1 MGARARTLPRTA
13 IGLTVAGLLAI
24 PSLGNAQNVGIQN
37 GIVTGVQ
44 QGNTAN
50 SMSPTPQT
58 RNTFQ
63 VNNAI
68 NYWQYQQT
76 TGMGPSIGWVRIIT
90 QFPQNGQQ
98 SGAGGSLNSGFTGNV
113 NLGANGNGNQQQP
126 NNGGS
131 DPPSGV
137 FLAANYG
144 TLVGLPLQQQTP
156 TGGAGAGFGLGGNA
170 FGLGGNR
177 FGVTGN
183 QFGGKGIGGFGNGA
197 DGL

>member
-1 MGARARTLPRTA
+1 MQTSRRSGARKYTFAFAAAAL
-13 IGLTVAGLLAI
+13 GLFSGVAT
-24 PSLGNAQNVGIQN
+24 AQNVGIQN

-44 QGNTAN
+44 QGNAQN

-58 RNTFQ
+58 RNTYQ

-90 QFPQNGQQ
+90 QFPANGSQ
-98 SGAGGSLNSGFTGNV
+98 SGFGGSLNSGFTGNV
-113 NLGANGNGNQQQP
+113 NLGANGNNGNQQQP

-137 FLAANYG
+137 FLFANYG
-144 TLVGLPLQQQTP
+144 TLVGLPLQQQQQQP
-156 TGGAGAGFGLGGNA
+156 QGFGAGGNPFGIGGGQLGGLG
-170 FGLGGNR
+170 
-177 FGVTGN
+177 
-183 QFGGKGIGGFGNGA
+183 QFGGGKGFGGIGNGGS
-197 DGL
+197 GL

>member
-1 MGARARTLPRTA
+1 MQRPLLFRAQYGALVLATVTL
-13 IGLTVAGLLAI
+13 GLL
-24 PSLGNAQNVGIQN
+24 PSAVRAQNVGIQN

-44 QGNTAN
+44 QGQAAN
-50 SMSPTPQT
+50 NAMSPTPQT
-58 RNTFQ
+58 RNTYQ

-98 SGAGGSLNSGFTGNV
+98 GGFGGGLNSGFTGNV
-113 NLGANGNGNQQQP
+113 NLGANGNGNNNQQQP

-144 TLVGLPLQQQTP
+144 TLVGLPLQQNQQQ
-156 TGGAGAGFGLGGNA
+156 GAGFGGGFGVGANQ
-170 FGLGGNR
+170 FGLGNR
-177 FGVTGN
+177 IGAKG
-183 QFGGKGIGGFGNGA
+183 FGGIGNGGS
-197 DGL
+197 GL

>member
-1 MGARARTLPRTA
+1 MQSFLPFNAKRCALVLAGAAL
-13 IGLTVAGLLAI
+13 GLI
-24 PSLGNAQNVGIQN
+24 PSIANAQNVGIQN

-98 SGAGGSLNSGFTGNV
+98 GGFGGGLNSGFTGNV
-113 NLGANGNGNQQQP
+113 NLGANGSGNQQQP

-144 TLVGLPLQQQTP
+144 TLVGLPFQPQQQQQQ
-156 TGGAGAGFGLGGNA
+156 GGIGGFGGGFGGNQ
-170 FGLGGNR
+170 FGI
-177 FGVTGN
+177 GN
-183 QFGGKGIGGFGNGA
+183 QFGGKGIGGLGNGGS
-197 DGL
+197 GL

>member
-1 MGARARTLPRTA
+1 MSRRLLFSTRSFALMIATATLA
-13 IGLTVAGLLAI
+13 LV
-24 PSLGNAQNVGIQN
+24 PSAVRAQNVGLQN

-44 QGNTAN
+44 QGQAGGT
-50 SMSPTPQT
+50 MSPTPQT

-113 NLGANGNGNQQQP
+113 NLGANGGGGNQQP

-144 TLVGLPLQQQTP
+144 TLVGLPLQQQQQQQ
-156 TGGAGAGFGLGGNA
+156 GLGAGLGNA
-170 FGLGGNR
+170 FGIGGNR
-177 FGVTGN
+177 FGIGGN
-183 QFGGKGIGGFGNGA
+183 QFGGKGIGGIGNGGS
-197 DGL
+197 GL

>member
-1 MGARARTLPRTA
+1 MFTLQT
-13 IGLTVAGLLAI
+13 IVKEVAPGMSALVLWGI
-24 PSLGNAQNVGIQN
+24 PSLAPAQNVALQNGIVAAVQQGNAQN
-37 GIVTGVQ
+37 
-44 QGNTAN
+44 A
-50 SMSPTPQT
+50 MSPTPQT

-90 QFPQNGQQ
+90 QFPANGQQ
-98 SGAGGSLNSGFTGNV
+98 NGFGGGLNGNI
-113 NLGANGNGNQQQP
+113 NLGANGGGNQQP

-144 TLVGLPLQQQTP
+144 TLVGLPLQQQQQQQQQP
-156 TGGAGAGFGLGGNA
+156 FGGFGGNPLGGFGGNQ
-170 FGLGGNR
+170 FGL
-177 FGVTGN
+177 GN
-183 QFGGKGIGGFGNGA
+183 QFGGKGLGGFGNGGN
-197 DGL
+197 GL

>member
-1 MGARARTLPRTA
+1 MVIGANLGGASLTA
-13 IGLTVAGLLAI
+13 ALGLV
-24 PSLGNAQNVGIQN
+24 PHVSRAQNVGLQN

-44 QGNTAN
+44 QGQAAGG
-50 SMSPTPQT
+50 MSPTPQT

-98 SGAGGSLNSGFTGNV
+98 SGSGGGLNSGFTGNA
-113 NLGANGNGNQQQP
+113 NLGGGGGAGNQQP

-144 TLVGLPLQQQTP
+144 TLVGLPLQQQQQQQQQQGF
-156 TGGAGAGFGLGGNA
+156 GGGLGNQFGIGGNRFGLGGN
-170 FGLGGNR
+170 
-177 FGVTGN
+177 
-183 QFGGKGIGGFGNGA
+183 QFGAKGFGGVGNGGS
-197 DGL
+197 GL